1 MPMPPKPPEISLT
14 GQMQANISGVSHGTD
29 ISLIV
34 FGIVCLIGTLGCFAL
49 SLWQPW
55 ASVGAVAFLV
65 GFGFILYVWRQG
77 AAARTQAEASPAQ
90 FTWKSGVN
98 EVAVSIPLDSQN
110 YVAKKILSGM
120 RSLIQGREPPPTPR
134 GEVRGNPSEQE
145 SLKEYSENERSAI
158 EEKWAREVSK
168 HDQVVVEQLESA
180 IKSLESESPDENTR
194 AVLPFEGSNAGM
206 PQVKDAPL
214 SEPKKDE

>member
-14 GQMQANISGVSHGTD
+14 GQLQANISGVSHGTD

-34 FGIVCLIGTLGCFAL
+34 FGIVCLVGTLGCFVL

-55 ASVGAVAFLV
+55 ASVGAAAFLV
-65 GFGFILYVWRQG
+65 GFGFVLYVWRQG
-77 AAARTQAEASPAQ
+77 AAARTQAEAPPAQ
-90 FTWKSGVN
+90 FTWRSDGN
-98 EVAVSIPLDSQN
+98 EMAVSIPLDSQN

-134 GEVRGNPSEQE
+134 GEVRGNPADEK
-145 SLKEYSENERSAI
+145 SLREYSENERRTI
-158 EEKWAREVSK
+158 EEKWALEVSK

-180 IKSLESESPDENTR
+180 IRSLESEIADGNARSM
-194 AVLPFEGSNAGM
+194 LPLQGSNTGM
-206 PQVKDAPL
+206 PQVKDAL
-214 SEPKKDE
+214 ISEPNKGE